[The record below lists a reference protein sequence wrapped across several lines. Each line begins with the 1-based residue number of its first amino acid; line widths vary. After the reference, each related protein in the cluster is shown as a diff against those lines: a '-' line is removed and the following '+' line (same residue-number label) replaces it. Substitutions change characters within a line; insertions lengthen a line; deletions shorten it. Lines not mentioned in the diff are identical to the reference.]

1 MAASNRAT
9 LLTKTH
15 RVLKKHY
22 KPVAPAQD
30 RTLFE
35 HMLFACLLED
45 APYDKAETCYAHVT
59 EQFFDLNEVR
69 VSSVRE
75 LSESFKELSD
85 PVAAA
90 TRLKRVL
97 QHVFESSYSFDVE
110 ALKKQNIG
118 VALKRLHKMDGTT
131 EFVVRYANQVALG
144 GHAIPIDRGA
154 LMVLVILG
162 VIDQAEADKQTVP
175 GMERAIPKIKG
186 IEFGSLL
193 HQLGTDLLANPLSPD
208 LRKILLEANPDCQDR
223 LPKRKSKKKVVA
235 PTEKEAP
242 VKPAKKTKA
251 EAKAKPAKKSAATK
265 KAAKPAAAKKKSATK
280 KTATKKS
287 PAKKPAKKA
296 PAKKP
301 AKKTPAKKPAKKTP
315 AKKAP
320 AKKKPAKKKTATSK
334 KSTTKSL
341 ARKKPR

>member
-22 KPVAPAQD
+22 KPVAPAND

-45 APYDKAETCYAHVT
+45 ASYEKAETCYAHVT

-75 LSESFKELSD
+75 LSASFKELPD

-131 EFVVRYANQVALG
+131 EFVVRYANQMALG

-162 VIDQAEADKQTVP
+162 VIDQAEADKQIVP
-175 GMERAIPKIKG
+175 GMERAIPKNKG

-193 HQLGTDLLANPLSPD
+193 HQLGTDLLAKPLSPD

-223 LPKRKSKKKVVA
+223 LPKRKSKKVVA
-235 PTEKEAP
+235 PKEKEAP
-242 VKPAKKTKA
+242 AKPTKKTKA
-251 EAKAKPAKKSAATK
+251 DAKAKPAKKSAATK
-265 KAAKPAAAKKKSATK
+265 KAPAKPAAAKKKATSKKATTK
-280 KTATKKS
+280 KT

-296 PAKKP
+296 PAKKTP
-301 AKKTPAKKPAKKTP
+301 VKKTPVKKT
-315 AKKAP
+315 P
-320 AKKKPAKKKTATSK
+320 AKKKPAKKKTTTSK

-341 ARKKPR
+341 SRKKPR